1 MDGAAKGLEHY
12 LVIILVRG
20 GRGEQLVGKP
30 SI

>member
-12 LVIILVRG
+12 LVIIPVRG
-20 GRGEQLVGKP
+20 EGGKLVGKP